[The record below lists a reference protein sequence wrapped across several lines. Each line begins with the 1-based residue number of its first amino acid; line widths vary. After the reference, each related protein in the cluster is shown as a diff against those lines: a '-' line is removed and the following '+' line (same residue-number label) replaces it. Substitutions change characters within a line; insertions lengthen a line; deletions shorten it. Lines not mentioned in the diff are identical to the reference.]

1 MKSNLL
7 IRIIKKSIVSIKID
21 IIFAGPMSNEKRNT
35 KGYWALCIVSG
46 IALTLT
52 TIFLPQAFWLGLPTF
67 FGGMAMAMD
76 WV

>member
-1 MKSNLL
+1 
-7 IRIIKKSIVSIKID
+7 
-21 IIFAGPMSNEKRNT
+21 
-35 KGYWALCIVSG
+35 
-46 IALTLT
+46 LT

>member
-1 MKSNLL
+1 ML
-7 IRIIKKSIVSIKID
+7 ISTNKKSIVSIKID

>member
-1 MKSNLL
+1 LL
-7 IRIIKKSIVSIKID
+7 IWKSKKNIVSIKID

-46 IALTLT
+46 IALTLF

>member
-1 MKSNLL
+1 
-7 IRIIKKSIVSIKID
+7 
-21 IIFAGPMSNEKRNT
+21 MSNEKRNT

-46 IALTLT
+46 IALTIF

-67 FGGMAMAMD
+67 FGGFAMAMD

>member
-1 MKSNLL
+1 MT
-7 IRIIKKSIVSIKID
+7 
-21 IIFAGPMSNEKRNT
+21 MSNEKRNT
-35 KGYWALCIVSG
+35 KGYWALCIISG